1 MDKLF
6 LFWHTIMR
14 DGGGWIEIFL
24 KNIVGRKGRCG
35 EQVNKISILIV
46 HTKLG
51 IRKWSVNDCYNQNY
65 FCLFSE
71 HRYELRQLYKRRLSL
86 RQHLLE
92 LQLEKEKVTYLDG
105 KHRGKPPKQWDA
117 TVEKARIRNLRSI
130 NSVAKKYLASNGDNS
145 SSEGSS
151 TENLGKE
158 PENHKS
164 MRRKM
169 ISSSTKSDRQAHLLI
184 PDNLR
189 DRLSKW
195 GLSAYASES
204 DLHTAADEERS
215 HLPDI
220 HVNQKVTAS
229 QSEELLHSGNNPTLN
244 ELKREKD
251 ISSYRIRQMRRKS
264 RSLSDLSA
272 FYSIYSSSSSDSAN
286 SSTETL

>member
-1 MDKLF
+1 M
-6 LFWHTIMR
+6 
-14 DGGGWIEIFL
+14 
-24 KNIVGRKGRCG
+24 
-35 EQVNKISILIV
+35 
-46 HTKLG
+46 
-51 IRKWSVNDCYNQNY
+51 
-65 FCLFSE
+65 
-71 HRYELRQLYKRRLSL
+71 
-86 RQHLLE
+86 
-92 LQLEKEKVTYLDG
+92 TYLDG
-105 KHRGKPPKQWDA
+105 KRRGKPQKQWDA

-130 NSVAKKYLASNGDNS
+130 NSVAKKCSTSKGDNS

-158 PENHKS
+158 TENHES

-169 ISSSTKSDRQAHLLI
+169 SSSTTKSDRHGHLVI

-204 DLHTAADEERS
+204 DLHTAADAQRD

-229 QSEELLHSGNNPTLN
+229 QSEESLHGCNNPTLN